1 MAQLVCLP
9 GGREALADQG
19 QEERPRKGGVPSLYF
34 VSQLEIRL
42 RCNFLWERT
51 PSDADAE
58 HVGTGLRQRSGRP
71 QILELRGGLEGEGR
85 WDHARHGNPTG
96 SNF

>member
-9 GGREALADQG
+9 GGRDALADQG

-51 PSDADAE
+51 PSAE